1 MTGPG
6 APNFGGIAVGT
17 PLAVVVG
24 MTTSASGVSFERS
37 SAVSASA
44 GKSPIV
50 RARIGIAVVLTA
62 IVALVG
68 LALAVTLG
76 KVAFLVYALT
86 MPVPLALLWLSSDV
100 LRADERGARPVE

>member
-1 MTGPG
+1 MR
-6 APNFGGIAVGT
+6 NFGEIVVGI
-17 PLAVVVG
+17 PLAVSSG
-24 MTTSASGVSFERS
+24 MTTSTSGVSFERS

-44 GKSPIV
+44 GKHPIV

-68 LALAVTLG
+68 LALALTLG
-76 KVAFLVYALT
+76 KVGFLLYALT

-100 LRADERGARPVE
+100 LRADERGPAGRNDAA